1 MLEPW
6 QIWAVALGG
15 GLCTLGIRMLPMVA
29 LRNVGEGRVRDILDR
44 TGFGVM
50 GGLVAQ
56 TALSTGQ
63 ALFVHAGGAPLRS
76 LGMAWGILAV
86 AIAFGLSV
94 RFKWKLPAALIAL
107 AFLGL
112 GGLAFSA

>member
-15 GLCTLGIRMLPMVA
+15 GLSTLAIRMLPMVA
-29 LRNVGEGRVRDILDR
+29 LRNIGEGAVRDILDR

-56 TALSTGQ
+56 TAISTGRT
-63 ALFVHAGGAPLRS
+63 LFAHGGGASAQS
-76 LGMAWGILAV
+76 LGMAWGIVAV
-86 AIAFGLSV
+86 AIAFALSV
-94 RFKWKLPAALIAL
+94 KFRWKLPAALVAL
-107 AFLGL
+107 AFFAL
-112 GGLAFSA
+112 GGVVFSA

>member
-15 GLCTLGIRMLPMVA
+15 GLSTLAIRMLPMVA
-29 LRNVGEGRVRDILDR
+29 LRNIGDGAFRDILDR

-56 TALSTGQ
+56 TALNTGR
-63 ALFVHAGGAPLRS
+63 ALFSHAGGAS
-76 LGMAWGILAV
+76 MQHLGMAWGILAV
-86 AIAFGLSV
+86 AIAFTVSV
-94 RFKWKLPAALIAL
+94 RFKWKLPAALIGL
-107 AFLGL
+107 AFLGV
-112 GGLAFSA
+112 GGWAFAA